1 MNNKYNFWRNTLKET
16 LSKIGV
22 KVVDNNL
29 FDEKDLGRVLDY
41 LCQDVYN
48 QFAPDLEKR
57 VAKKNFRTEEGLER
71 SVVEGMNDALNNLSG
86 VVDLDV
92 IEKVGR
98 DKIYRSAFYYMNEPL
113 IYSVVRKFDNL
124 SLSEEDRVSAAQ
136 KGFVTA
142 MNLFDPT
149 RGFQFSTFAY
159 GLIMHEIIAV
169 EKDRK
174 KSTVIKY
181 KPRQVLASNDM
192 TVIRVE
198 KAVGHRIIKINKEVQ
213 TLYNITIVKDGE
225 ESEYTYQYLYQ
236 INPKIKVGYHIK
248 QGELLGTLD
257 GAEVDLDS
265 VEGHIE
271 GERSGETLFVN
282 PLDYRSEG
290 YRRPDN
296 EGARGEILKQLKES
310 IASLNE
316 NEILI
321 VQRRLLPVKNDKAT
335 LKMLSDELGLPT
347 SDVKLLETR
356 TLNKLRNELES
367 RGIEAKDM
375 GIFE

>member
-1 MNNKYNFWRNTLKET
+1 MGVDIVENQ
-16 LSKIGV
+16 LSK
-22 KVVDNNL
+22 
-29 FDEKDLGRVLDY
+29 EEDLGQVLDY
-41 LCQDVYN
+41 LCQDIYN

-71 SVVEGMNDALNNLSG
+71 AVVEGMNDALNNLSG
-86 VVDLDV
+86 IVDLET

-98 DKIYRSAFYYMNEPL
+98 EKIYRSAFYYMNEPL
-113 IYSVVRKFDNL
+113 IYSIVRKFDNL

-181 KPRQVLASNDM
+181 KPRQVL
-192 TVIRVE
+192 TPCGLTIIRIE

-236 INPKIKVGYHIK
+236 VNPKIKVGVHLK

-271 GERSGETLFVN
+271 GERSGETLFIN
-282 PLDYRSEG
+282 PLDHKSEG

-296 EGARGEILKQLKES
+296 EGSREEILKQLKES

-321 VQRRLLPVKNDKAT
+321 VQKRLLPVKNDKAT
-335 LKMLSDELGLPT
+335 LKMLSDELGIPT
-347 SDVKLLETR
+347 SDVKILEAR
-356 TLNKLRNELES
+356 VLNKLKSDLES
-367 RGIEAKDM
+367 RGIEAKDLTV
-375 GIFE
+375 FE

>member
-1 MNNKYNFWRNTLKET
+1 MKET

-22 KVVDNNL
+22 RVVDNNL

-271 GERSGETLFVN
+271 GERSGETLFVD
-282 PLDYRSEG
+282 PLDHRSEG